1 MAAESS
7 GSSQHWKESAV
18 PTHLPKKHEE
28 LWGKMQT
35 VTCEA
40 NSLANKCIE
49 EHKVVPG
56 DLWPL
61 FSLLPRQLSAQY
73 AVPLASSG
81 LASTKALHP
90 ITASGVQKCGILE
103 GHALHILLHRHSLHA
118 PSQEADGSRIS
129 KGVVPLH
136 YTANT
141 PEFRQ
146 REICHLPEKQKF
158 PTKSSPHEAPPHPP
172 LYPLDSHAQQHTHT
186 HTHKHS
192 RNGDC
197 LKGNVA
203 NETWPPASNLG

>member
-1 MAAESS
+1 
-7 GSSQHWKESAV
+7 
-18 PTHLPKKHEE
+18 
-28 LWGKMQT
+28 MQT

-146 REICHLPEKQKF
+146 REICHLPEKQNF
-158 PTKSSPHEAPPHPP
+158 PTKLSPPRSAPPPP
-172 LYPLDSHAQQHTHT
+172 PVPFGFACTTTHT
-186 HTHKHS
+186 HTQTQQKWGLS
-192 RNGDC
+192 KRQCCKRDLATCLQFGLKMPWKCTSQNGVNCDG
-197 LKGNVA
+197 GNEQSA
-203 NETWPPASNLG
+203 T